1 MEKGSI
7 YTRFAKWA
15 SNFCGQ
21 PKVFIAAV
29 VLIVVWIITGP
40 MFHYSDT
47 WQLVINTFTTIITFL
62 MVFVIQNSQN
72 RDTQAIQLKL
82 DELICATQGA
92 AKALLDVEDLDDQKL
107 KEMNKKY
114 QTMGTS
120 ARDGSE
126 SQGPRSSDLKDG

>member
-1 MEKGSI
+1 MQNKSI

-29 VLIVVWIITGP
+29 VLILVWIITGP
-40 MFHYSDT
+40 MFHYSNT

-82 DELICATQGA
+82 DELICATKGA
-92 AKALLDVEDLDDQKL
+92 ANALLDVEDLDDQKL
-107 KEMNKKY
+107 KEMNAKY

-120 ARDGSE
+120 ARGGSDQQDTRE
-126 SQGPRSSDLKDG
+126 DDPKN

>member
-1 MEKGSI
+1 MQNNSI

-29 VLIVVWIITGP
+29 VLIAVWIITGP

-92 AKALLDVEDLDDQKL
+92 ANALLDIEDLDDQKL
-107 KEMNKKY
+107 KEMNAKY

-120 ARDGSE
+120 ARGGLDQQDTPE
-126 SQGPRSSDLKDG
+126 DDPKN